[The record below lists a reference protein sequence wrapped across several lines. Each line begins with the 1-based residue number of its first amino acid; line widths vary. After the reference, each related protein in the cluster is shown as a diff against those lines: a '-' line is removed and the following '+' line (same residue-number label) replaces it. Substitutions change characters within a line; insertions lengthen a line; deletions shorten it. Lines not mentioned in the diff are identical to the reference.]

1 MIHFL
6 DVYKRQVVFRQ
17 ERLCQNDWTG
27 ILNEKGKGKWNEKDE
42 IDKIGE
48 ILGFI

>member
-1 MIHFL
+1 MNGKLLRLVIF
-6 DVYKRQVVFRQ
+6 VRSFM